1 MNIPGPRIAVVN
13 ELSDGFII
21 GKWRVLPKT
30 GCLVSTLD
38 GGTIRRLEPKQMRVL
53 LLLASRPNRTVTRDE
68 LVATVWRHRIV
79 TEGSLSVAIHQ
90 LRRSLGDNAK
100 FPEYIQTL
108 PGRGYRLVAEP
119 VPVGTPGTP
128 GRPRM
133 VIAAAILTAL
143 TLPLSS
149 ATLLNGRGAAT
160 VVSTTTEFAP
170 IFVPPVLNM
179 TGDAAV
185 DALAGSVTARL
196 RRTLRPADGGSLANL
211 TVEASIHA
219 EAAGP
224 ALFIHVLD
232 QSRGTVLWSA
242 RSALPAGDDALGAEL
257 ASLIKGI
264 LGAVSSRGATTLF
277 ALQRPVRVNF
287 LRARHLVLKGDRRA
301 FYQGVSILEAIVK
314 DHPDEPEILVTAAE
328 AAMRQFEMGSFDKS
342 LLDRAEA
349 RAVRAS
355 AIDANNPSAQGILA
369 QVRFLK
375 YWDTEAAEA
384 GFATALASAPES
396 IVIRRRF
403 ARFLIALGRYDEA
416 IKHLTIARMEYADPT
431 AEIEIARA
439 MFLAGQYDAVVGNLE
454 KSLPDMQN
462 PGPAYRLLAAS
473 YDAMGKSEESFR
485 WLQTLYSATDYG
497 REFMVEVKAAYDK
510 SGAAGYY
517 GLILTRVLDAQK
529 GGAAY
534 SPAAIAEIAAA
545 AGRADLAR
553 EYLEKA
559 IEVRDPGLFTVAR
572 RPSFLSL
579 RTGDRHRAI
588 FDRIAA
594 VLPS

>member
-1 MNIPGPRIAVVN
+1 MNIHSRHIAVN
-13 ELSDGFII
+13 ELADGFII
-21 GKWRVLPKT
+21 GKWRVEPKT

-38 GGTIRRLEPKQMRVL
+38 RGMIRRLEPKQMQVL
-53 LLLASRPNRTVTRDE
+53 LTLAGRPNRTVTRDQ

-108 PGRGYRLVAEP
+108 PGRGYKLVTEP
-119 VPVGTPGTP
+119 VPAGRPRTP
-128 GRPRM
+128 GRFRM
-133 VIAAAILTAL
+133 VAAAAILMAL

-149 ATLLNGRGAAT
+149 ASLLNGRWAAT
-160 VVSTTTEFAP
+160 VVNGATEIAP
-170 IFVPPVLNM
+170 IAVPPVLNM

-196 RRTLRPADGGSLANL
+196 RRNLRPAGGGSLVNV

-219 EAAGP
+219 EESGP
-224 ALFIHVLD
+224 ALFVSVLD
-232 QSRGTVLWSA
+232 QSRGTVVWSA
-242 RSALPAGDDALGAEL
+242 RSVLPAADDALGAEL
-257 ASLIKGI
+257 ASLSKGI

-277 ALQRPVRVNF
+277 ALERPVRVNF
-287 LRARHLVLKGDRRA
+287 LRARYLVLKGDRRA
-301 FYQGVSILEAIVK
+301 LHRGVSILEAIVK

-349 RAVRAS
+349 RALRAS
-355 AIDANNPSAQGILA
+355 AIDANNPSAQGIVA

-375 YWDTEAAEA
+375 YWDTEAAES
-384 GFATALASAPES
+384 GFATALASAPGS

-439 MFLAGQYDAVVGNLE
+439 MFLAGQYGAVVRSLE
-454 KSLPDMQN
+454 QSLPDMQN
-462 PGPAYRLLAAS
+462 PARAYRLLAAS
-473 YDAMGKSEESFR
+473 NDAMGKSEESFR
-485 WLQTLYSATDYG
+485 WLQTLYSGTDYG

-517 GLILTRVLDAQK
+517 GLILARVLDAQK
-529 GGAAY
+529 EGAAY

-545 AGRADLAR
+545 AGRAEMAR

-559 IEVRDPGLFTVAR
+559 LEVRDPGLFTVAR

>member
-1 MNIPGPRIAVVN
+1 MNIHSLHIAVN
-13 ELSDGFII
+13 ELADGFII
-21 GKWRVLPKT
+21 GEWRVKPKT

-38 GGTIRRLEPKQMRVL
+38 GATIRRLEPKQMRVL
-53 LLLASRPNRTVTRDE
+53 LTLASRPNRTITRDE
-68 LVATVWRHRIV
+68 LVATVWRGRIV
-79 TEGSLSVAIHQ
+79 AEGSLSVAIHH
-90 LRRSLGDNAK
+90 LRRSLGDDAK
-100 FPEYIQTL
+100 LPEYIQTL
-108 PGRGYRLVAEP
+108 PGRGYKLVAKP
-119 VPVGTPGTP
+119 VPVGRPGTS
-128 GRPRM
+128 GRSRVM
-133 VIAAAILTAL
+133 VAAAILMAL
-143 TLPLSS
+143 ALPLSS
-149 ATLLNGRGAAT
+149 ASLLNGRGTAT
-160 VVSTTTEFAP
+160 VVGAATEFAA
-170 IFVPPVLNM
+170 ISVPPVLNM
-179 TGDAAV
+179 TGDRAV

-196 RRTLRPADGGSLANL
+196 RRTLRPAGGGTFANL
-211 TVEASIHA
+211 MVEASIHA

-242 RSALPAGDDALGAEL
+242 RSLLPAGDDALGVEL
-257 ASLIKGI
+257 ASLSEAI
-264 LGAVSSRGATTLF
+264 LGTVSGRRATTLF
-277 ALQRPVRVNF
+277 ALERPVRVNF
-287 LRARHLVLKGDRRA
+287 LRARHLVLKGDGRA
-301 FYQGVSILEAIVK
+301 LQQGVLILEAIVR

-328 AAMRQFEMGSFDKS
+328 AAMRQFEMGSFDRS
-342 LLDRAEA
+342 LLDTAEA
-349 RAVRAS
+349 RAIRAS
-355 AIDANNPSAQGILA
+355 AIDANNPLARGIVA

-375 YWDTEAAEA
+375 YWDTEAAET
-384 GFATALASAPES
+384 GFATALASAPGS
-396 IVIRRRF
+396 NVIRRRF

-416 IKHLTIARMEYADPT
+416 IRHLTIARMEYADPT

-439 MFLAGQYDAVVGNLE
+439 MFLAGQYGAVVRSLE

-473 YDAMGKSEESFR
+473 NDAMGKSEESFR
-485 WLQTLYSATDYG
+485 WLQSLYSRTDYG
-497 REFMVEVKAAYDK
+497 REFMVEVKAAYDE

-517 GLILTRVLDAQK
+517 GLLLARILDAQNR
-529 GGAAY
+529 GAAY

-545 AGRADLAR
+545 AGRPDMAR